1 MGNLEWGDQRIERVC
16 LKVSSSISGPQQAL
30 DFVHKDVRKTIYM
43 DPLRGFDLLHC
54 LY

>member
-16 LKVSSSISGPQQAL
+16 LKVSRSITGPQQAL
-30 DFVHKDVRKTIYM
+30 EVVYKDVQKTIYM
-43 DPLRGFDLLHC
+43 APLRGLDLLHC